1 MGKRPNDHSHGC
13 EETFQRLLAL
23 IACGSLSALG
33 CSDLPVAPAQGL
45 PDATVGSTGNSSSS
59 PVVYP
64 NASYADASPDASLAD
79 PCSLPGS
86 IQYTSNGVVAVS
98 GGQGGADLSFLHL
111 PAGFCAHYYGTVAAA
126 PGGGNAR
133 QLRFAP
139 GGELFVSSPTTATT
153 GGNGAFG
160 LASIVVL
167 PDDNGDGVADQVI
180 TFLSGLPSTQG
191 MLFANNQFFYQN
203 GIQILSIP
211 YQSGDRSPRSPTTL
225 IADITIYQSVLHW
238 PKTLDIADDGTI
250 YVGNGGDQDEACD
263 PSRPFHGGILSL
275 GGADGGP
282 LGGPDGGGIPVAKGM
297 RNPINVRCS
306 RGHDLCFAL
315 ELGLDYSADEGGH
328 EKLVPIRQGD
338 DWGFPCCATQDVPFP
353 AAGDAG
359 AAICANIT
367 PDTDSFLI
375 GNTPFGIDFE
385 PGNWPAP
392 WTGSAFVVTHGAAGS
407 WAGERMVAIA
417 MNPSTGMPLPATDTS
432 GTDTGAMTD
441 FATGWDDGTLSHGRP
456 SAVAFSSDG
465 RLFVANDTNGI
476 IFWIAPMQN

>member
-1 MGKRPNDHSHGC
+1 MR
-13 EETFQRLLAL
+13 FLLNSARRVWAKGRDAPAL
-23 IACGSLSALG
+23 IASGSMAILA
-33 CSDLPVAPAQGL
+33 CSGLTAAPGIVL
-45 PDATVGSTGNSSSS
+45 PDATVGSAAGSSSN

-64 NASYADASPDASLAD
+64 DATYLEATSDASLAN

-86 IQYTSNGVVAVS
+86 IQYTSSGVVVVS
-98 GGQGGADLSFLHL
+98 GGEGGADLSFLHL
-111 PAGFCAHYYGTVAAA
+111 PEGFCAHYYGTVGVGSA
-126 PGGGNAR
+126 GNAR
-133 QLRFAP
+133 QMRFAP

-153 GGNGAFG
+153 GGNSVGG
-160 LASIVVL
+160 LSSIVVL
-167 PDDNGDGVADQVI
+167 PDDNGDGIGDEVI

-191 MLFANNQFFYQN
+191 MLFANNEFFYQD
-203 GIQILSIP
+203 GTSILRMP
-211 YQSGDRSPRSPTTL
+211 YQSGDRSPRGPSTVV
-225 IADITIYQSVLHW
+225 ADITIYTSVLHW

-250 YVGNGGDQDEACD
+250 YVGNGGDQDETCD

-282 LGGPDGGGIPVAKGM
+282 LGGPDGGGIPIAKGM

-328 EKLVPIRQGD
+328 EKLVPIREGD
-338 DWGFPCCATQDVPFP
+338 DWGFPCCATQNVPFP

-375 GNTPFGIDFE
+375 GNTPFGVDFE
-385 PGNWPAP
+385 PGNWPPP
-392 WTGSAFVVTHGAAGS
+392 WTGSAFVVTHGAAGT
-407 WAGERMVAIA
+407 WTGERMVAIA

-432 GTDTGAMTD
+432 GTDMGAMTD

-456 SAVAFSSDG
+456 SAVAFSKDG